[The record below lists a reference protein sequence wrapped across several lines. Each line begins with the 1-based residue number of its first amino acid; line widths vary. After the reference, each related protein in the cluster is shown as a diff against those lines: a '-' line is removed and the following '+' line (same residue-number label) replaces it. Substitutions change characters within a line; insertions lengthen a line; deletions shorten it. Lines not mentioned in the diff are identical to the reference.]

1 MASRGGVLDDRDA
14 AADLRDRLQNELD
27 NAGAG

>member
-1 MASRGGVLDDRDA
+1 MASRHGVLDDRDA
-14 AADLRDRLQNELD
+14 AADLSDRLQNELD